1 MTFKNYWHEQGEEHC
16 AFATGCYHKTLVMK
30 QNTLKQYV
38 TLRKSLTAEKA
49 RLEARLQSINEALGT
64 GATTPTT
71 GKRGG
76 KRHMSASA
84 RARISAAQTARWA
97 KINAAKKRANA

>member
-1 MTFKNYWHEQGEEHC
+1 
-16 AFATGCYHKTLVMK
+16 MK
-30 QNTLKQYV
+30 QNALKQYV

-49 RLEARLQSINEALGT
+49 RLEARLQAINEALG
-64 GATTPTT
+64 AAAPTPTT

-76 KRHMSASA
+76 KRQMSAAA

-97 KINAAKKRANA
+97 KIRAAKKRG

>member
-1 MTFKNYWHEQGEEHC
+1 
-16 AFATGCYHKTLVMK
+16 MK

-38 TLRKSLTAEKA
+38 ALQKSLTAEKA
-49 RLEARLQSINEALGT
+49 RLESRLQAINEALGAS
-64 GATTPTT
+64 ATIPAT

-76 KRHMSASA
+76 KRQMSAAA

-97 KINAAKKRANA
+97 KIRAAKKRG

>member
-1 MTFKNYWHEQGEEHC
+1 
-16 AFATGCYHKTLVMK
+16 MK
-30 QNTLKQYV
+30 QNALKQYV

-49 RLEARLQSINEALGT
+49 RLEARLEAINEALG
-64 GATTPTT
+64 AASPTPTA

-76 KRHMSASA
+76 KRQMSAAA

-97 KINAAKKRANA
+97 KIRAAKKRA